1 MSSADVA
8 AARLIN
14 STNDSLQMDAQTLRG
29 DSVGPATVPREGFAS
44 VSAVVAYGFSHA
56 RHDNVTFTNNPSGT
70 IQWPFPFGVPIS
82 DYFGPRIA
90 PTEGAST
97 FHEGIDFDPGNGT
110 PIQSIADGV
119 VREIDPYDNNGLGVH
134 VIVDHLIDGKL
145 VSSVYGHMQVGSIQ
159 VSQGQTLKVGD
170 IVGLV
175 GNTGVSTG
183 AHLHFEIHLG
193 GSVPVDP
200 YAWLKANAN

>member
-1 MSSADVA
+1 
-8 AARLIN
+8 
-14 STNDSLQMDAQTLRG
+14 
-29 DSVGPATVPREGFAS
+29 
-44 VSAVVAYGFSHA
+44 
-56 RHDNVTFTNNPSGT
+56 
-70 IQWPFPFGVPIS
+70 
-82 DYFGPRIA
+82 
-90 PTEGAST
+90 
-97 FHEGIDFDPGNGT
+97 
-110 PIQSIADGV
+110 
-119 VREIDPYDNNGLGVH
+119 
-134 VIVDHLIDGKL
+134 
-145 VSSVYGHMQVGSIQ
+145 MQVGSIQ